1 MSTLTTETMTVT
13 IDAPYDRVAEDLADP
28 TAHPEWG
35 TNFFSGPARQGD
47 GNAVVVAV
55 PMMGGDVRFS
65 IAAWHCLPKESLPH
79 SGEPVALARAWQL
92 GEDHLEM
99 IGWQIADERICGIG

>member
-1 MSTLTTETMTVT
+1 MSTLTTETLTVT

-28 TAHPEWG
+28 TAHPKWG
-35 TNFFSGPARQGD
+35 TNFFSGPARPGD

-65 IAAWHCLPKESLPH
+65 IAADKEQGVFDLYIAPIGAPSEGPPLPVRLLH
-79 SGEPVALARAWQL
+79 NGDGVDVLWT
-92 GEDHLEM
+92 
-99 IGWQIADERICGIG
+99 